1 LSRKSFVLENNPAE
15 ARVSGRIYTSV
26 SDVIGRTPMV
36 KLNRMLGS
44 RSGEVAAKL
53 EAWNP
58 GRSVKDRIALS
69 MILQAEKDGLLRP
82 GGTIVEA
89 TSGNTGIGLALVGA
103 ARGYKIILTM
113 PDIMS
118 PERSAVLRALG
129 AELMVTPAAEG
140 MSGSLYLAEELVA
153 ENKDY
158 FMPNQFTNP
167 ANPEIHR
174 RTTGPEILEAT
185 GGRVDAFVAGVG
197 TGGTITGVG
206 EVLKARNPDVLIVA
220 VEPAKSAVL
229 SGGKPG
235 MHGIQGIGAGFVPKV
250 LNRSIINRVV
260 AVEDDD
266 AIRTHVDLARLEG
279 VSAGISSGANVF
291 AALQVAEELGP
302 GSRVVTILPDSGE
315 RYLSLGQQPPV

>member
-1 LSRKSFVLENNPAE
+1 
-15 ARVSGRIYTSV
+15 
-26 SDVIGRTPMV
+26 MV

-44 RSGEVAAKL
+44 RSGEVVAKL

-58 GRSVKDRIALS
+58 GRSVKDRVALS